1 MRVLGGRGAVE
12 EEEEDLPE
20 LSDSGDEAA
29 WEDEDDA
36 DPSHEKQQTPCLF
49 CDRFVHHSARL
60 QLQRVRATW
69 VCVVCSSGVQPE
81 SNPRNLEPH
90 WFRGRSHELEA
101 RFHDFSCIGLS
112 FPLCK
117 MKAFPGLSMVLKSGC
132 APLSSETLKKIQM
145 PTLHLRPSKSGI
157 GSRHLFL

>member
-1 MRVLGGRGAVE
+1 MRVLGGRGAV

-60 QLQRVRATW
+60 QPRRVRATW
-69 VCVVCSSGVQPE
+69 VCVVCSWSSTRVQ
-81 SNPRNLEPH
+81 
-90 WFRGRSHELEA
+90 
-101 RFHDFSCIGLS
+101 
-112 FPLCK
+112 
-117 MKAFPGLSMVLKSGC
+117 
-132 APLSSETLKKIQM
+132 
-145 PTLHLRPSKSGI
+145 PSKSGAT
-157 GSRHLFL
+157 LV